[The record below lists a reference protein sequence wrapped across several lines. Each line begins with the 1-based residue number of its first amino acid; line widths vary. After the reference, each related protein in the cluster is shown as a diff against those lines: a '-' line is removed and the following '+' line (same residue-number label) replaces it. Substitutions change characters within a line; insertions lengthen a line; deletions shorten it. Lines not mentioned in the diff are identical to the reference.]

1 MRRRASTIARRL
13 ASVGCAVST
22 GRISRRSSRAARA
35 ASPAPPRTSA
45 TTRSSWAG
53 RSALVRSSIAAWR
66 RRSTSASSSGPSDST
81 STWPSTLLSRR
92 TSRRSGAGACSRS
105 IRARSA
111 GGLDGEVAMT
121 APLDQ
126 PGGGQPRAIVGG
138 VRLWAGGAATTLVVA
153 LIALVGVPGLAGDET
168 GTLATALLASYAVMW
183 AGTTLLLTG
192 GLHLLLLFVRRPLQ
206 RFAWVASAL
215 VLLAVG
221 APFTAVTSRAA
232 ALAAALINLVTGGVA
247 WVLLLRVGRGAVQDS
262 RRRFLA
268 PPAGGNAARA
278 DASASQTGARRPRR

>member
-1 MRRRASTIARRL
+1 
-13 ASVGCAVST
+13 
-22 GRISRRSSRAARA
+22 
-35 ASPAPPRTSA
+35 
-45 TTRSSWAG
+45 
-53 RSALVRSSIAAWR
+53 
-66 RRSTSASSSGPSDST
+66 
-81 STWPSTLLSRR
+81 
-92 TSRRSGAGACSRS
+92 
-105 IRARSA
+105 
-111 GGLDGEVAMT
+111 MT

-126 PGGGQPRAIVGG
+126 PGGEQPRAIVDG

-153 LIALVGVPGLAGDET
+153 LIALVGVLLSRVVGVPGLAGDQT

-215 VLLAVG
+215 MLLAVG

-232 ALAAALINLVTGGVA
+232 ALAAALINLVAGGVA
-247 WVLLLRVGRGAVQDS
+247 GVLLLRVGRGAVQRS

-268 PPAGGNAARA
+268 PPAGGSAARA

>member
-1 MRRRASTIARRL
+1 
-13 ASVGCAVST
+13 
-22 GRISRRSSRAARA
+22 
-35 ASPAPPRTSA
+35 
-45 TTRSSWAG
+45 
-53 RSALVRSSIAAWR
+53 
-66 RRSTSASSSGPSDST
+66 
-81 STWPSTLLSRR
+81 
-92 TSRRSGAGACSRS
+92 
-105 IRARSA
+105 
-111 GGLDGEVAMT
+111 MT

-138 VRLWAGGAATTLVVA
+138 VRLWAGGAA
-153 LIALVGVPGLAGDET
+153 T

-215 VLLAVG
+215 VLLALG
-221 APFTAVTSRAA
+221 APFTAVTSQAG
-232 ALAAALINLVTGGVA
+232 ALA

>member
-1 MRRRASTIARRL
+1 
-13 ASVGCAVST
+13 
-22 GRISRRSSRAARA
+22 
-35 ASPAPPRTSA
+35 
-45 TTRSSWAG
+45 
-53 RSALVRSSIAAWR
+53 
-66 RRSTSASSSGPSDST
+66 
-81 STWPSTLLSRR
+81 
-92 TSRRSGAGACSRS
+92 
-105 IRARSA
+105 
-111 GGLDGEVAMT
+111 MT

-153 LIALVGVPGLAGDET
+153 LIALV
-168 GTLATALLASYAVMW
+168 
-183 AGTTLLLTG
+183 
-192 GLHLLLLFVRRPLQ
+192 
-206 RFAWVASAL
+206 
-215 VLLAVG
+215 LLAVG

-232 ALAAALINLVTGGVA
+232 ALAAALINLVAGGVA

>member
-1 MRRRASTIARRL
+1 
-13 ASVGCAVST
+13 
-22 GRISRRSSRAARA
+22 
-35 ASPAPPRTSA
+35 
-45 TTRSSWAG
+45 
-53 RSALVRSSIAAWR
+53 
-66 RRSTSASSSGPSDST
+66 
-81 STWPSTLLSRR
+81 
-92 TSRRSGAGACSRS
+92 
-105 IRARSA
+105 
-111 GGLDGEVAMT
+111 MT

-153 LIALVGVPGLAGDET
+153 LIALVGVLLSRVVGVPGLAGDET

-183 AGTTLLLTG
+183 AGTT
-192 GLHLLLLFVRRPLQ
+192 LLLFVRRPLQ

-232 ALAAALINLVTGGVA
+232 ALAAALINLVAGGVA

>member
-1 MRRRASTIARRL
+1 
-13 ASVGCAVST
+13 
-22 GRISRRSSRAARA
+22 
-35 ASPAPPRTSA
+35 
-45 TTRSSWAG
+45 
-53 RSALVRSSIAAWR
+53 
-66 RRSTSASSSGPSDST
+66 
-81 STWPSTLLSRR
+81 
-92 TSRRSGAGACSRS
+92 
-105 IRARSA
+105 
-111 GGLDGEVAMT
+111 MT

-153 LIALVGVPGLAGDET
+153 LIALVGVLLSRVVGVPGLAGDET

-215 VLLAVG
+215 VLVA
-221 APFTAVTSRAA
+221 
-232 ALAAALINLVTGGVA
+232 GGVA

-262 RRRFLA
+262 RRRFHA

>member
-1 MRRRASTIARRL
+1 
-13 ASVGCAVST
+13 
-22 GRISRRSSRAARA
+22 
-35 ASPAPPRTSA
+35 
-45 TTRSSWAG
+45 
-53 RSALVRSSIAAWR
+53 
-66 RRSTSASSSGPSDST
+66 
-81 STWPSTLLSRR
+81 
-92 TSRRSGAGACSRS
+92 
-105 IRARSA
+105 
-111 GGLDGEVAMT
+111 MT

-153 LIALVGVPGLAGDET
+153 LIALVGVLLSRVVGVPGLAGDET
-168 GTLATALLASYAVMW
+168 GT
-183 AGTTLLLTG
+183 
-192 GLHLLLLFVRRPLQ
+192 LHLLLLFVRRPLQ

-221 APFTAVTSRAA
+221 APFTAVTSQAA
-232 ALAAALINLVTGGVA
+232 ALAAALINLVAGGVA

-262 RRRFLA
+262 RRQFLA